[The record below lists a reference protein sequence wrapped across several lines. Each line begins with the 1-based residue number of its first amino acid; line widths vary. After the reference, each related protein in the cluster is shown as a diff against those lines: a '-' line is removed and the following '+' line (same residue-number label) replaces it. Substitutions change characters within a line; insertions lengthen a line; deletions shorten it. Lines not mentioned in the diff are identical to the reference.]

1 MKEGG
6 DTSCIPAFF
15 MKTESF
21 GGYEEWIYSSTNRLE
36 YLYRTYPYM
45 NQSSRCN
52 PIYIPLEEGCL

>member
-15 MKTESF
+15 YADWTLW
-21 GGYEEWIYSSTNRLE
+21 GYEEWIYSSTNRLE

-45 NQSSRCN
+45 
-52 PIYIPLEEGCL
+52 